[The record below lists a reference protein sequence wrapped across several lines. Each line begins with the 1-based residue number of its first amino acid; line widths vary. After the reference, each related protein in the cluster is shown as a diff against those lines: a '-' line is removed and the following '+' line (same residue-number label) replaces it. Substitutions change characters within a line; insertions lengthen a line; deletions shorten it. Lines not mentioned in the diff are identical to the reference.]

1 MNYESRSTYRPVG
14 GEGENLSFTS
24 TSAQSATR
32 RGGVYSLCPT
42 QTCYIRVGA
51 NPTATVGSGSMRI
64 PADTLV
70 YITLHKDEK
79 IAAIR
84 ETTDGILNIALQ
96 Q

>member
-1 MNYESRSTYRPVG
+1 MNYESRTTFRPVPG
-14 GEGENLSFTS
+14 QGENLSFTS
-24 TSAQSATR
+24 TSAQSAAR
-32 RGGVYSLCPT
+32 RGGVFSLCPT
-42 QTCYIRVGA
+42 QTCYIAIGT

-64 PADTLV
+64 PADTLL

-84 ETTDGILNIALQ
+84 ETTDGTLNITLQ